1 MARYQERFQG
11 KKQVFLIRNGEA
23 ADAPAVMRY
32 MSQVNRETT
41 FLSMEAGEFEKVFSL
56 EKETQLLA
64 EWAPSQ
70 YHLSLLAQTE
80 AGEIAASCNCSYS
93 TERRRYRHRASLGP
107 SPCARITG
115 GRAWGGGCWRFRRGG
130 AAARASPSCAWRWT
144 PATPQPWGY
153 TCEWDLRWREPSAG
167 RSTWRTALI
176 GTCISWL
183 SFWMNKAKRLRP
195 WKTGTAAFSSLG
207 NVSMFPSMPPGRRAA
222 PPRRLRW
229 HLGTHPPREAIFD

>member
-93 TERRRYRHRASLGP
+93 TEKRRYRHRASLGL
-107 SPCARITG
+107 SVRQDYWRQG
-115 GRAWGGGCWRFRRGG
+115 LGRRLLEIQEGG
-130 AAARASPSCAWRWT
+130 AAARESPSCAWRWT
-144 PATPQPWGY
+144 PATPQPWGC

-176 GTCISWL
+176 ETCISWL

-195 WKTGTAAFSSLG
+195 WKTGTAAFFSLG
-207 NVSMFPSMPPGRRAA
+207 NVSMFPSMPLGRRAA
-222 PPRRLRW
+222 PPRRIRW

>member
-80 AGEIAASCNCSYS
+80 AGGNRRKLQLFLLHREAAVPPPGQPGPL
-93 TERRRYRHRASLGP
+93 RAPGLLAAGPGEAAAGDSGGVVPQPGHHQAVPGGGHQQHP
-107 SPCARITG
+107 SP
-115 GRAWGGGCWRFRRGG
+115 G
-130 AAARASPSCAWRWT
+130 AVLAN
-144 PATPQPWGY
+144 G
-153 TCEWDLRWREPSAG
+153 
-167 RSTWRTALI
+167 I
-176 GTCISWL
+176 
-183 SFWMNKAKRLRP
+183 
-195 WKTGTAAFSSLG
+195 
-207 NVSMFPSMPPGRRAA
+207 
-222 PPRRLRW
+222 
-229 HLGTHPPREAIFD
+229 